1 MFRGGDIFAAG
12 SKGWVRASAN
22 RQKAFIRDFGQF
34 GLGRAR
40 RMNRGQKVQNHDC
53 PAEERH
59 HGSVGDRVTDYWV
72 SGSVSPQEALLHQ
85 PPPTPRHLH
94 PTHGPGAW
102 SSVRAPRNR
111 SPTPTHGPVAR
122 ADLERKCEP

>member
-85 PPPTPRHLH
+85 PPPTPFFQVVIEHWL
-94 PTHGPGAW
+94 W
-102 SSVRAPRNR
+102 APCLIHQTLTDNLYLYLK
-111 SPTPTHGPVAR
+111 VA
-122 ADLERKCEP
+122 LEKT